1 MKKKLALAS
10 KKKLVILFT
19 TKTTHHLALINEI
32 AKFKNIEFNIFYIK
46 EKKIKK
52 TNFLKKIDKFEK
64 KFFSQNNIDMN
75 FSKIYHIDNLNSKKT
90 ISIIKKKKPNVGIL
104 FGTKKVSLEFI
115 NIFGK
120 NLINIHRGIMEKY
133 RGLDSEYWACFNKDF
148 KSIGTT
154 IHVVDT
160 FLDKGKI
167 ILQKKIKLN
176 KLTKCYKLRYLTT
189 MIAIENINKI
199 IKKILIGNVIYKK
212 KQNIGKYYSSIS
224 KNYLNKGCNYLHQY
238 CKNL

>member
-1 MKKKLALAS
+1 MKKKLTLAS

-32 AKFKNIEFNIFYIK
+32 AKYKNIELNIFFIK
-46 EKKIKK
+46 EQKIKK
-52 TNFLKKIDKFEK
+52 TNLLKKIDEFEN
-64 KFFSQNNIDMN
+64 KFFPQNNLFVN
-75 FSKIYHIDNLNSKKT
+75 LSKTYHIDNINSKKT
-90 ISIIKKKKPNVGIL
+90 ISIIKNKKPKVGIL
-104 FGTKKVSLEFI
+104 FGTKKVSPEFI

-133 RGLDSEYWACFNKDF
+133 RGLDAEYWACYNKDF

-212 KQNIGKYYSSIS
+212 KQKIGKYYSSIS
-224 KNYLNKGCNYLHQY
+224 KNYLNKSCNYLYQY